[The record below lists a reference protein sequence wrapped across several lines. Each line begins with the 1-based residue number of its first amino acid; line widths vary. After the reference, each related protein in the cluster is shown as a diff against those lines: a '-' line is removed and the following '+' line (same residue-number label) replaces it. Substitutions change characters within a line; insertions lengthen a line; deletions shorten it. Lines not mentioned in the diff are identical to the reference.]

1 MRLFHLRTRPYGL
14 FFVLHPAR
22 RWYPGGGVTAL
33 SFDTLCCHA
42 VQDAF
47 GVHEPSHEIAA
58 VLETE
63 VFVLLQQRLQRRV
76 QREQRL
82 GVPLADG
89 RGGRRRPRRVAP
101 GVGVPP
107 SGAPRGR
114 GRGPSVCPPVGRRRR
129 VGGAAAEPRRFCA
142 DARLPGRVRR
152 RGRASRGGAGSRRRR
167 PWEGGVHHCPQQPD
181 ADHWRRRRC
190 CGRRPGRWRCHL
202 PLYAQPQRWGRGPR
216 PSRRRQRRRRWR
228 GAEELHGGRGRRRWS
243 WVGRPRGTLHR
254 PCAARERRRKQ
265 RRRSGPL
272 PVR

>member
-1 MRLFHLRTRPYGL
+1 
-14 FFVLHPAR
+14 
-22 RWYPGGGVTAL
+22 
-33 SFDTLCCHA
+33 
-42 VQDAF
+42 
-47 GVHEPSHEIAA
+47 
-58 VLETE
+58 
-63 VFVLLQQRLQRRV
+63 
-76 QREQRL
+76 
-82 GVPLADG
+82 
-89 RGGRRRPRRVAP
+89 
-101 GVGVPP
+101 
-107 SGAPRGR
+107 
-114 GRGPSVCPPVGRRRR
+114 

-272 PVR
+272 PVRWADTDGRREGGFPSARVGRGGRRPWLSSVGWQRRRTASVGQRRGACAESQRRRAGA